1 MATTTV
7 ELFGEEATEEVKQ
20 PEPEGKEAK
29 VEGTTEE
36 VKSDETAVSQEK
48 VREDNYYTPEELTL
62 IHPTAIDLE
71 RVHPSAKPIVEKTI
85 KEYKSVIANQTKIAQ
100 ENAELKRASQK
111 PKTIEDYFNDD
122 PETTIQYIDTQIMQK
137 LQEADVYEEN
147 GDERAARKSHREAL
161 QWESTKSTL
170 TLRKSLATD
179 KMTKREIERNK
190 LLSGFPDFDG
200 KSKLARGYMSSKLFM
215 SDGDID
221 RMLDLDTNGLAAINL
236 VNHFHKLSQESAVK
250 DTVKDKI
257 TKKAPEELGR
267 AGSGSITK
275 SKNED
280 FNYPDE
286 LEKAKKSGNWN
297 KILQFKG
304 AI

>member
-1 MATTTV
+1 MATTV
-7 ELFGEEATEEVKQ
+7 ELFGEEATAQVKQ
-20 PEPEGKEAK
+20 PESEVKETK
-29 VEGTTEE
+29 EEGTTDE
-36 VKSDETAVSQEK
+36 VKSDESEVSQEK
-48 VREDNYYTPEELTL
+48 EQDNYYTPEELAL
-62 IHPTAIDLE
+62 IHPTAIDID

-137 LQEADVYEEN
+137 LQEAEMHEAND
-147 GDERAARKSHREAL
+147 DDKSARKAHREAL

-179 KMTKREIERNK
+179 KITKREIERNK
-190 LLSGFPDFDG
+190 LLSGFPDFEG
-200 KSKLARGYMSSKLFM
+200 KSKLARDYMSSKLLM
-215 SDGDID
+215 ADVDID
-221 RMLDLDTNGLAAINL
+221 RMLDLDSNGLAAINL
-236 VNHFHKLSQESAVK
+236 VNHFHKLSQESTVK

-257 TKKAPEELGR
+257 TKKVPDELGR
-267 AGSGSITK
+267 PGSGSVTPK
-275 SKNED
+275 KAGEE
-280 FNYPDE
+280 FNYQE
-286 LEKAKKSGNWN
+286 EFEEAKRTGNWA
-297 KILQFKG
+297 KILKFKG